1 MLESVGLESLA
12 VAVPDRV
19 LTNDHW
25 RRRHPS
31 VVARSE
37 QRTWMWKRPSC
48 WDESCESFD
57 LEMSPY
63 LDDPFRGSRLRR
75 TLSEGTPVLELEAD
89 AARQA
94 LSAANLEVEDV
105 DLLICSSFLPDA
117 HGIGGAAFLA
127 RELGLRGAAWNL
139 ESACSSSLIAFETAC
154 ALVRSRI
161 HRRVLVVT
169 SCAYSRATR
178 EDDPI
183 AWGVGDAATAMV
195 VGRTVGEGGL
205 LGSYSVH
212 SAETCGAVAYHL
224 EEDEHGVPQ
233 LHMRTGRQA
242 ARLLRQTSERYLLEC
257 TGGALNQAGVALAD
271 IDHFVFNTPLAWYS
285 RFCARTL
292 GVDEEKA
299 LNLYPLYANVG
310 PCLMGMGLLH
320 TAHWKELRP
329 GDKVLLYTVGSVS
342 SCAAAV
348 IEWGDVALG
357 ELPSGVSYELLRA
370 LDDPESSVTGGPRLV
385 AVA

>member
-1 MLESVGLESLA
+1 MPPQSVGLEA
-12 VAVPDRV
+12 IAIAVPDRV

-25 RRRHPS
+25 RLRHPTL
-31 VVARSE
+31 VAQAE
-37 QRTWMWKRPSC
+37 QRLWMWKRPAS
-48 WDESCESFD
+48 WDEGAESFD
-57 LEMSPY
+57 QEMAPY
-63 LDDPFRGSRLRR
+63 LEDPFRGARLRR
-75 TLSEGTPVLELEAD
+75 VLPEGMPVVELEAD

-94 LSAANLEVEDV
+94 LETAGLETEDI

-139 ESACSSSLIAFETAC
+139 ESACSSSLIAFEAAC
-154 ALVRSRI
+154 ALVQAGV

-169 SCAYSRATR
+169 SCAYSRATC
-178 EDDPI
+178 EGDPI
-183 AWGVGDAATAMV
+183 AWGIGDAATAMIV
-195 VGRTVGEGGL
+195 SKVADDSGL

-224 EEDEHGVPQ
+224 EEDDEGVPR
-233 LHMRTGRQA
+233 LRMRTGRQA

-257 TGGALNQAGVALAD
+257 TGGALNKAGIALSD
-271 IDHFVFNTPLAWYS
+271 IDHFVFNTPLAWYT

-292 GVDEEKA
+292 GVSVDKT
-299 LNLYPLYANVG
+299 LDVYPLYANVG
-310 PCLMGMGLLH
+310 PCLLGTGLLH
-320 TAHWKELRP
+320 AAHWNGIEP
-329 GDKVLLYTVGSVS
+329 GDRILLYTVGSVS

-348 IEWGDVALG
+348 IQWGDVALG
-357 ELPSGVSYELLRA
+357 ELPTGVSRELLA
-370 LDDPESSVTGGPRLV
+370 ELDKPEVSSASGLI